1 MIRFEFSEPFQQYRY
16 FITMK
21 DIGDLK
27 HVILELEHQGAKH
40 PDALRTRSE
49 FFMNKFEW
57 QSFKDIINA
66 VV

>member
-16 FITMK
+16 YITMK

-27 HVILELEHQGAKH
+27 HVILELEYHGPKH
-40 PDALRTRSE
+40 PDALRSRSE
-49 FFMNKFEW
+49 FFMNKDEW
-57 QSFKDIINA
+57 KNFKDVINA

>member
-16 FITMK
+16 FVTTK

-27 HVILELEHQGAKH
+27 HFILELEYHGAKH
-40 PDALRTRSE
+40 PDALRSRSE
-49 FFMNKFEW
+49 FFMNKNEW
-57 QSFKDIINA
+57 KNFKDIINA